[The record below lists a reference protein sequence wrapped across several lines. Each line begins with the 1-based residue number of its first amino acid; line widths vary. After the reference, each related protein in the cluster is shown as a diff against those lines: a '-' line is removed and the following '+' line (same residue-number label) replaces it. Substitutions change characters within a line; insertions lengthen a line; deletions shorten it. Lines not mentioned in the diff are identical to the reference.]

1 MDARMEN
8 LPIKSIFY
16 GDRARTDMGNLQ
28 ALGESIRSEGLINP
42 VTVLDCEKAGVENPT
57 KFRLL
62 AGGRRYYT
70 CWKFLQWETIPA
82 RIYEEVPNPETLKM
96 IELVENIQRKDMTPA
111 EELKLKN
118 EVYELQKKL
127 LPQKVARDATQG
139 YGTITDTAKL
149 LNVSRE
155 GLGQDLKLSQ
165 TMALFPQVDWTQF
178 KSKTDIKKMVS
189 KLTRNVTTQAAA
201 CEVEKKLGDNPNE
214 KLLEL
219 ACNCYLVN
227 DFFEG
232 VKSVE
237 DRSVDFVEID
247 PPFGIDLKNNKK
259 GKDTGEYNE
268 IEDSGYIS
276 FINSVLRQCFRVM
289 KHDSWGI
296 LWFAPEPWTC
306 LKSEVEH
313 PSAPNVRAF
322 YNILTEALANSG
334 FSYCGV
340 PAVWFKAKD
349 DDSQSTGQTNMPD
362 RRLATSCEYF
372 YYFWKGQP
380 KLHRQGMTN
389 GFNYRPVP
397 AKQKYHPTQKPIE
410 LYTDIYTTFVGPGSR
425 CMIPFLGSG
434 VSLLAAFSSKMSAF
448 GWELSDSFRSGYV
461 VEAQK
466 IFTKGENE

>member
-1 MDARMEN
+1 MEN
-8 LPIKSIFY
+8 LPITSITY
-16 GDRARTDMGNLQ
+16 GDRARIDMGDLQ
-28 ALGESIRSEGLINP
+28 GLANSIEKEGLINP
-42 VTVLDCEKAGVENPT
+42 VTVLDCEKAGLACST
-57 KFRLL
+57 RYKLL

-70 CWKFLQWETIPA
+70 CWKFLQWETVPA
-82 RIYEEVPNPETLKM
+82 RIYETMPSPEAMKL
-96 IELVENIQRKDMTPA
+96 IELMENIQRKEMTPA

-118 EVYELQKKL
+118 EIFELQKKL
-127 LPQKVARDATQG
+127 LPEKVTRDASQG
-139 YGTITDTAKL
+139 FATVTDTAKL

-155 GLGQDLKLSQ
+155 NLGQDIKLGKAMQ
-165 TMALFPQVDWTQF
+165 MFPEVNWDQYKT
-178 KSKTDIKKMVS
+178 KTDIKKVLS
-189 KLTRNVTTQAAA
+189 KMTRTLTNQAKA
-201 CEVEKKLGDNPNE
+201 CQVEESLGANPGE
-214 KLLEL
+214 KLLKL
-219 ACNCYLVN
+219 ACDCYLLN

-237 DRSVDFVEID
+237 DSSVDFVEID
-247 PPFGIDLKNNKK
+247 PPFGIDLKKNKK
-259 GKDTGEYNE
+259 GKDTGDYNE
-268 IEDSGYIS
+268 VDDFAYID
-276 FINSVLRQCFRVM
+276 FINNVLKQSFRVM
-289 KHDSWGI
+289 KRDSWGI

-306 LKSEVEH
+306 LREDESQ
-313 PSAPNVRAF
+313 F
-322 YNILTEALANSG
+322 NILAEALTNNG
-334 FSYCGV
+334 FNFCGV

-349 DDSQSTGQTNMPD
+349 EESQSTGQTNMPD

-380 KLHRQGMTN
+380 KLNRQGMTN

-466 IFTKGENE
+466 IFTKGETE